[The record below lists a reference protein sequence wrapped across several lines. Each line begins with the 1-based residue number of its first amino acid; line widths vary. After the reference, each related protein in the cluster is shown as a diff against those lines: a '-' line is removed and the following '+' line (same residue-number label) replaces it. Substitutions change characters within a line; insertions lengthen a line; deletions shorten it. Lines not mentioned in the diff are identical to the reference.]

1 MGRELAIHYFSQGH
15 PRKHPHRLLS
25 HVARS
30 CMTTRRSPF
39 LAPAMLSLT
48 LFLNHPRRTKPT
60 MNGLTQ
66 RICELTSSLTNC
78 CAPHRHRG
86 ATESPCL
93 WQSTAASV
101 TSFAMTRLP
110 PACHTLEYATAVLL
124 ARSSR
129 IVRHDGARLH
139 LARRLETRC
148 LRCLPAEVT
157 RQGRSAPSQQALLR
171 QVAFGVLRDDSL
183 ELFVAVRMI

>member
-78 CAPHRHRG
+78 CAPHLHRA
-86 ATESPCL
+86 ATESPSL
-93 WQSTAASV
+93 WPRKTAGLTPSSV
-101 TSFAMTRLP
+101 ARLP
-110 PACHTLEYATAVLL
+110 RACHTPRRATGIVS

-148 LRCLPAEVT
+148 LSRHS
-157 RQGRSAPSQQALLR
+157 SATPPLCR
-171 QVAFGVLRDDSL
+171 PW
-183 ELFVAVRMI
+183 